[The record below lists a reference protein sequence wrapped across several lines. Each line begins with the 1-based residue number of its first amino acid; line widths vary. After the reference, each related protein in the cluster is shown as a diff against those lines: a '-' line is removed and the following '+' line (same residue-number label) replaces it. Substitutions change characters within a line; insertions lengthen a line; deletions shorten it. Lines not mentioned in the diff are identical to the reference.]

1 MLAIEKLK
9 IKIESLKQNFNQL
22 QEENRALK
30 AELEQGTGEDVKALE
45 DLKELLAA
53 KETEIAKLKNEIREK
68 DVEIEAIITKV
79 ETLLGN

>member
-30 AELEQGTGEDVKALE
+30 AKLEQGTGEDVEALE